1 MDFFLRNS
9 RDSTITFYIWL
20 NLKSNAMKIPFNR
33 FRFEAYES
41 VEWQQIYFDV
51 KTEGYVVLNHK
62 HGKYESKANLQTALR
77 LAKQGKT
84 VELLPAYGIVMS
96 ADAFIDDEIW
106 ELKTTNGSRSSIQN
120 RLRKGK
126 KQARN
131 TLLEIQNEDFDWD
144 DIILGII
151 SIVNTDKDNSLQ
163 KIALLLPNSA
173 FLEFS
178 REDILKRRFEKI
190 TPYL

>member
-1 MDFFLRNS
+1 
-9 RDSTITFYIWL
+9 
-20 NLKSNAMKIPFNR
+20 MKITFNR

-41 VEWQQIYFDV
+41 VEWQRIYFDAN
-51 KTEGYVVLNHK
+51 TEGYVVLNHK
-62 HGKYESKANLQTALR
+62 HGKYESKANLHTALR

-84 VELLPAYGIVMS
+84 IELLPAYGTIMS

-131 TLLEIQNEDFDWD
+131 TLLEIQNEDFDWTD
-144 DIILGII
+144 VIVGII
-151 SIVNTDKDNSLQ
+151 STVNTDSNSYLQ
-163 KIALLLPNSA
+163 KIALLLPDDTY
-173 FLEFS
+173 LEFS
-178 REDILKRRFEKI
+178 RYEILKRDFEKI
-190 TPYL
+190 SHYIVV